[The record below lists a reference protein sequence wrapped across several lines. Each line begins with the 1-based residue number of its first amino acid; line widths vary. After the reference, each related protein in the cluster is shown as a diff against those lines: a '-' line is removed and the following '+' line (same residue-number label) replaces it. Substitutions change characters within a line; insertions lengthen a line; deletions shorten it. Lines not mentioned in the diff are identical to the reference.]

1 LADKEELKM
10 GFFPVL
16 AASYV
21 VFAFIFQA
29 IAVGF
34 ISLDRQCGSSRILWA
49 AVTII
54 TGPIGI
60 LLYLFKGRQH

>member
-1 LADKEELKM
+1 M
-10 GFFPVL
+10 GFFPIL

-21 VFAFIFQA
+21 IFAFIFQTA
-29 IAVGF
+29 AVGF
-34 ISLDRQCGSSRILWA
+34 ISLDRQCSSNRILWA
-49 AVTII
+49 VVTLL